1 VLAGRRIVLGI
12 TGGVAAYKAAYLARR
27 LVEHGAQVRVVM
39 TRSATRF
46 VGAQTLAAITGS
58 HPVVELFDDDDVSP
72 HTTLARWA
80 DSIVVAPATAAT
92 LSRLATGLS
101 DDAVS
106 ATVLASTS
114 PVVLAPAMHTEMWEQ
129 PATQRNIATLIADG
143 YTIVGPDVG
152 ALAGGDEGVGRLA
165 DPDEIAESV
174 AGVLPGG
181 RLSGQRVLVTA
192 GGTREPIDPVRFI
205 GNRSSGKMGNAIAVA
220 SARRGAAVTLVTT
233 APAPR
238 HPRVEV
244 IAVET
249 AREMADAV
257 WKAAEDAD
265 IALMAAAVAD
275 FAPEHPEATKLR
287 RAAGPPQVVLG
298 PTPDILGGLAA
309 MEKRPFLVGF
319 AAETG
324 SIEAAVDKAREK
336 GVDLLVANDVTAL
349 GSEFGSDTNEVV
361 IVLPDGSTEPWE
373 LMTKSEVAERLLDRI
388 EVLRSGGD
396 TGGAPS

>member
-1 VLAGRRIVLGI
+1 MLAGRRIVLGI

-39 TRSATRF
+39 TRSATQF

-114 PVVLAPAMHTEMWEQ
+114 PVVLAPAMHTEMWEH

>member
-1 VLAGRRIVLGI
+1 MLAERRIVLGI
-12 TGGVAAYKAAYLARR
+12 TGGIAAYKAAYLARR

-39 TRSATRF
+39 TKSATQF

-58 HPVVELFDDDDVSP
+58 HPVVELFGDHDVSP
-72 HTTLARWA
+72 HTTLAAWA

-114 PVVLAPAMHTEMWEQ
+114 PVVLAPAMHTEMWDH
-129 PATQRNIATLIADG
+129 PATQRNIATLIGDG
-143 YTIVGPDVG
+143 YTIVGPDAG
-152 ALAGGDEGVGRLA
+152 TLAGGDEGVGRLA

-238 HPRVEV
+238 HPGVEV

-275 FAPEHPEATKLR
+275 FTPEHPEATKLR

-324 SIEAAVDKAREK
+324 SIEAAVDKARDK

-349 GSEFGSDTNEVV
+349 GSEFGSDTNQVV

-373 LMTKSEVAERLLDRI
+373 LMTKTEVAERLLDRI
-388 EVLRSGGD
+388 EVLRRGGD
-396 TGGAPS
+396 TAGAPS

>member
-1 VLAGRRIVLGI
+1 MLAGRRIVLGI

-181 RLSGQRVLVTA
+181 ELSGQRVLVTA

-324 SIEAAVDKAREK
+324 SIEAAIDKAREK

>member
-1 VLAGRRIVLGI
+1 MLAGRRIVLGI

-39 TRSATRF
+39 TRSATQF
-46 VGAQTLAAITGS
+46 VGAQTFAAITGS

-114 PVVLAPAMHTEMWEQ
+114 PVVLAPAMHTEMWEH

-181 RLSGQRVLVTA
+181 GLSGQRVLVTA

-287 RAAGPPQVVLG
+287 RAAEPPQVVLG

-324 SIEAAVDKAREK
+324 SIEAAIDKAREK

-388 EVLRSGGD
+388 EVLRRGGD

>member
-1 VLAGRRIVLGI
+1 MLAGRRIVLGI

-39 TRSATRF
+39 TRSATQF

-114 PVVLAPAMHTEMWEQ
+114 PVVLAPAMHTEMWEH

-181 RLSGQRVLVTA
+181 ELSGQRVLVTA

-324 SIEAAVDKAREK
+324 SIEAAIDKAREK

>member
-1 VLAGRRIVLGI
+1 MLAGRRIVLGI

-39 TRSATRF
+39 TRSATQF

-114 PVVLAPAMHTEMWEQ
+114 PVVLAPAMHTEMWEH

-181 RLSGQRVLVTA
+181 GLSGQRVLVTA

-324 SIEAAVDKAREK
+324 SIEAAIDKAREK

-373 LMTKSEVAERLLDRI
+373 LMTKSEVAERILDRI
-388 EVLRSGGD
+388 EVLRRGGD

>member
-1 VLAGRRIVLGI
+1 MLAGRRIVLGI

-39 TRSATRF
+39 TRSATQF

-181 RLSGQRVLVTA
+181 ELSGQRVLVTA

-324 SIEAAVDKAREK
+324 SIEAAIDKAREK

>member
-1 VLAGRRIVLGI
+1 MLAGRRIVLGI

-39 TRSATRF
+39 TRSATQF

>member
-1 VLAGRRIVLGI
+1 
-12 TGGVAAYKAAYLARR
+12 
-27 LVEHGAQVRVVM
+27 
-39 TRSATRF
+39 
-46 VGAQTLAAITGS
+46 
-58 HPVVELFDDDDVSP
+58 
-72 HTTLARWA
+72 
-80 DSIVVAPATAAT
+80 
-92 LSRLATGLS
+92 
-101 DDAVS
+101 
-106 ATVLASTS
+106 
-114 PVVLAPAMHTEMWEQ
+114 VVLAPAMHTEMWEH
-129 PATQRNIATLIADG
+129 PATQRNLATLIADG

-165 DPDEIAESV
+165 DPDEIAEAV

-181 RLSGQRVLVTA
+181 PLSGQRVLVTA

-238 HPRVEV
+238 HPGVEV

-275 FAPEHPEATKLR
+275 FTPEHPEATKLR

-324 SIEAAVDKAREK
+324 SIEAAVDKARDK

-349 GSEFGSDTNEVV
+349 GSEFGSDTNQVV
-361 IVLPDGSTEPWE
+361 IVLPHGSTEPWE
-373 LMTKSEVAERLLDRI
+373 LMTKTEVAERLLDRI
-388 EVLRSGGD
+388 EVLRRDID